1 MNAYNQR
8 VGLRLTDR
16 MDLESKDGEQRATPP
31 SSSLIDILYIYI
43 CTHTHIGWKVG
54 FVPRARLIIFRVFGA
69 TVPRRKR
76 TEPVRDYYTRCME
89 TKRER

>member
-8 VGLRLTDR
+8 VGLTDR
-16 MDLESKDGEQRATPP
+16 MDLESKDGEQRATPFFF
-31 SSSLIDILYIYI
+31 DRYLYIYKYA
-43 CTHTHIGWKVG
+43 HIRWKLG
-54 FVPRARLIIFRVFGA
+54 FMPRARLIIFRVFGA
-69 TVPRRKR
+69 TVSRRKR

>member
-1 MNAYNQR
+1 M
-8 VGLRLTDR
+8 RL
-16 MDLESKDGEQRATPP
+16 P
-31 SSSLIDILYIYI
+31 SSSIDIYIYI
-43 CTHTHIGWKVG
+43 YKYAHIRWKLG